1 MKQIVAIDLET
12 TGFGKSDRIVEIGA
26 VFFDHESGNIIGELE
41 TLVNPMRNISDE
53 SSRIHGIRAADVS
66 MAPTFEEIA
75 EDFLR
80 LIEGRHVIA
89 HNANFDLRF
98 LTQEFER
105 IGMTLDFQ
113 KVSCTMELTGQSL
126 PVACQQIAYEFQHH
140 SALEDA
146 RASFALWSVH
156 EGSLD
161 YSELFPSTATHSQSF
176 RTVTRSQV
184 GLLPVD
190 RRVSLLSNLPLQL
203 EQIGSERA
211 YLGLLDA
218 YLRDMQIT
226 DLESFGLRDFASSNG
241 IEPLREIELQELYLA
256 EIENAALRD
265 GIITAAEADF
275 FNQIASTLGFER
287 AIQASKSPS
296 KLPAIGSLVCVTGT
310 ARVDGVHYDKN
321 AIAAFLESNGFKFTD
336 SISKKANIS
345 LLLQE
350 SEGSQ
355 SSKVAKAQAWGI
367 PRMVLADFI
376 RLVGSK

>member
-12 TGFGKSDRIVEIGA
+12 TGFGKADRIVEIGA
-26 VFFDHESGNIIGELE
+26 LFFDPKSGELLGELE

-53 SSRIHGIRAADVS
+53 STQIHGIRAADVS
-66 MAPTFEEIA
+66 IAPTFEEIA
-75 EDFLR
+75 EDLLR
-80 LIEGRHVIA
+80 LLEGRHLLA
-89 HNANFDLRF
+89 HNANFDVRF
-98 LTQEFER
+98 LIQEFER
-105 IGMTLDFQ
+105 IGIPVTFPN
-113 KVSCTMELTGQSL
+113 VSCTMELTGQSL
-126 PVACQQIAYEFQHH
+126 PVACQQISYEFQHH

-146 RASFALWSVH
+146 RAAFALWSFH
-156 EGSLD
+156 EGSVG
-161 YSELFPSTATHSQSF
+161 YSELLSSPATLSQNF

-190 RRVSLLSNLPLQL
+190 RRVSTLSNLALQL
-203 EQIGSERA
+203 DQVGAERV

-226 DLESFGLRDFASSNG
+226 NLESFGLRDFAASTG
-241 IEPLREIELQELYLA
+241 IERRREIELQELYLE

-265 GIITAAEADF
+265 GIITVAEAEF
-275 FNQIASTLGFER
+275 FNQIASTLGFDR
-287 AIQASKSPS
+287 KLQPSNSPTE
-296 KLPAIGSLVCVTGT
+296 LPPSGSVICVTGT
-310 ARVDGVHYDKN
+310 ARVDGVNYDKN
-321 AIAAFLESNGFKFTD
+321 AIAIFLESNGFQFTD
-336 SISKKANIS
+336 SISKKAAIA

-376 RLVGSK
+376 RLVTSS